1 MCTRGRMD
9 PEALVQVVLVMV
21 VVWLALE
28 VADVVASSVGA
39 TLAPFRPLVGFATL
53 AVLTL
58 WLLGRL

>member
-1 MCTRGRMD
+1 MRMRGRMD
-9 PEALVQVVLVMV
+9 PEALVRLVLVMV

-28 VADVVASSVGA
+28 VVGVAAGSVGA

-58 WLLGRL
+58 WLLRRL